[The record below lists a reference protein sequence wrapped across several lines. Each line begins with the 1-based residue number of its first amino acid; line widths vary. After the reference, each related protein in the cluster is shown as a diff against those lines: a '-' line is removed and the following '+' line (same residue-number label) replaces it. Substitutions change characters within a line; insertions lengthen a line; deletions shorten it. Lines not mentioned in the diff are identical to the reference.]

1 MMQMNASAVF
11 SVLAAF
17 TAAGAAGAEIDPG
30 FRPMPVRVELT
41 ARRVR
46 PGDPLGATFV
56 FRNRG
61 ERIARGNYTV
71 FVHFEYPE
79 ASCADIKFQ
88 YDHQPV
94 VPTSSWA
101 PGKEIRDGPYAIPT
115 PGDAAEG
122 TYHLHV
128 GVFAS
133 GNGRLSER
141 YLGTIELAEDAP
153 AAADIRP
160 EPLPAAEIAARRERL
175 AARLRS
181 SQTIETPAFRFA
193 IDPVSG
199 VFDLQDRRTGVLW
212 TSDAQAGRLG
222 SVVLRR
228 GTEMRTVPL
237 TDFDRVQRIGS
248 GLLLRKSLSLDGKTP
263 CGVALLVELTPVLE
277 APVGLR
283 LRYRTE
289 RAPGCRWRV
298 DSVALLENALG
309 VTDADEGA
317 SVLPYRLGEL
327 VWARECMP
335 GIRRYRTYDNAT
347 LALYGA
353 VKQGSALL
361 VAWTHPGVRLEVKT
375 TWPDHP
381 MVPGRILNTVSV
393 VLGEGARELTLH
405 PLGRGGY
412 VDIAKAYREL
422 MRRRGKLATWAEK
435 RKQHPTVDRMFGA
448 ADFKP
453 FVFSRTVPGSRFN
466 KTGKDIVHLGYT
478 FEEAARVAEHLHRDL
493 GIDKAMYVLAGW
505 IHRGYDNQHPDILPA
520 CPECGGNEKL
530 AECARRV
537 KACGFLFGLHDNYQD
552 MYADAPSWDVKYLNK
567 RSDGAPKRGG
577 NWAGGQAW
585 QVCAIEQVALAAR
598 PGNLPAVEKLFG
610 PTIYFIDT
618 VFAWPLV
625 TCEDP
630 NHPMT
635 RADDLRW
642 KSRLCDLA
650 RKHFGLFGSE
660 EGREWAVPHADYF
673 EGLLSHKVRADRNS
687 RGYSR
692 SGGGRVIP
700 LYEMIYGDCI
710 NLYTHQGDR
719 AGPSRAKYILDCI
732 IYAENPLYGF
742 GPHLYFEKNAA
753 GVLPVSVDVADFR
766 QVGKRTFRASY
777 RWSPTGKLG
786 ADYKCFVHFTHPR
799 GDRNRENI
807 AFQDDHELPSPTRS
821 WAAGRTVLDGP
832 RTVEIP
838 AKYSGRIKWFIGLT
852 HWGRRALLEGQAD
865 GRSRLL
871 LGTLEVRGDSVRFE
885 PAASATSAAVFA
897 RADGGWGT
905 ALNPTDRLIKNTYEV
920 TSWLNRI
927 TAETPMTDHRF
938 VVPDGSVEYS
948 AFGDVRIWVNY
959 GTADYVVS
967 AAAVPGLDRLCDGDV
982 RLPQYGFLV
991 AGPTFAAFH
1000 AVRFGKSRFAKS
1012 ALFTFRALDGRPLP
1026 RSSRVRVFHAFGPS
1040 RVHFAGQDVDV
1051 PREAVLSLVRSPAV
1065 Q

>member
-1 MMQMNASAVF
+1 MMKVNV
-11 SVLAAF
+11 SVMFPCLAAF
-17 TAAGAAGAEIDPG
+17 AAAGAAGAEVDPG
-30 FRPMPVRVELT
+30 FQPIPVRVELT
-41 ARRVR
+41 SRRVR

-56 FRNRG
+56 FRNGGTRV
-61 ERIARGNYTV
+61 ARGNYKV

-79 ASCADIKFQ
+79 ASCGNIKFQ
-88 YDHQPV
+88 YDHDPV
-94 VPTSSWA
+94 LPTSAWP
-101 PGKEIRDGPYAIPT
+101 PGKEVRDGPYAIPT
-115 PGDAAEG
+115 PGDAVEG
-122 TYHLHV
+122 RYHLHV

-141 YLGTIELAEDAP
+141 YFGTIELAEDAP
-153 AAADIRP
+153 AAEDIRP
-160 EPLPAAEIAARRERL
+160 EPLSAAEVAARRKRL
-175 AARLRS
+175 AARLRNP
-181 SQTIETPAFRFA
+181 QTIETPAFRFS
-193 IDPVSG
+193 IDSDQG
-199 VFDLQDRRTGVLW
+199 AFELLDRRTGVLW

-228 GTEMRTVPL
+228 DTEMRTVPL
-237 TDFDRVQRIGS
+237 AGFDQVEKTGG
-248 GLLLRKSLSLDGKTP
+248 GLLLRKALSLDGKTP
-263 CGVALLVELTPVLE
+263 SGVTLVVEATPVQV
-277 APVGLR
+277 PVGLR
-283 LRYRTE
+283 LRYRAE
-289 RAPGCRWRV
+289 RVPGCRWSV
-298 DSVALLENALG
+298 DSVTLLENALG
-309 VTDADEGA
+309 VTDADAGA

-327 VWARECMP
+327 VSAREGMP
-335 GIRRYRTYDNAT
+335 GIRRYRTHDNAS

-353 VKQGSALL
+353 VKRGSALL

-381 MVPGRILNTVSV
+381 MVPGRALNTMSL

-405 PLGRGGY
+405 PLGSGGY
-412 VDIAKAYREL
+412 VEIAKAYREL
-422 MRRRGKLATWAEK
+422 LQQRGRLPTWAEK
-435 RKQHPTVDRMFGA
+435 RKRHPTVDRMFGA

-453 FVFSRTVPGSRFN
+453 FVFSRIVPSSRFN

-530 AECARRV
+530 AECAKRV

-567 RSDGAPKRGG
+567 RSDGAPKKGG

-585 QVCAIEQVALAAR
+585 QVCAVEQVALAAR
-598 PGNLPAVEKLFG
+598 PRNLPAVERLFG

-625 TCEDP
+625 TCDDP

-635 RADDLRW
+635 RVDDMRW

-673 EGLLSHKVRADRNS
+673 EGLLSHKVSSGRNS

-700 LYEMIYGDCI
+700 LYELIYGDCI

-719 AGPSRAKYILDCI
+719 ARPNRAKYILDCI
-732 IYAENPLYGF
+732 VYAENPLYGF
-742 GPHLYFEKNAA
+742 GPHLYFKKGGA
-753 GVLPVSVDVADFR
+753 GVLPVGVEVVDFR
-766 QVGKRTFRASY
+766 QVGKRKFSATY
-777 RWSPTGKLG
+777 RWSPGGKIE

-799 GDRNRENI
+799 GDRNREHI
-807 AFQDDHELPSPTRS
+807 AFQDDHELQSPTGT
-821 WAAGRTVLDGP
+821 WKVGRAVLDGP
-832 RTVEIP
+832 RTVEVP
-838 AKYSGRIKWFIGLT
+838 AKFSGRIRWYIGLT
-852 HWGRRALLEGQAD
+852 HQGRRALLQGQGD

-871 LGTLEVRGDSVRFE
+871 LGTLDVRGDSVRFE
-885 PAASATSAAVFA
+885 PAKSATSAAVFA
-897 RADGGWGT
+897 RADGGWGA

-938 VVPDGSVEYS
+938 LRPDGSVEYS

-959 GTADYVVS
+959 GTADY
-967 AAAVPGLDRLCDGDV
+967 AVPVAVSGLDGLCDGDV
-982 RLPQYGFLV
+982 VLPQYGFLA

-1000 AVRFGKSRFAKS
+1000 ATRFGSTRFAES
-1012 ALFTFRALDGRPLP
+1012 ALFTFRSLDERPLP
-1026 RSSRVRVFHAFGPS
+1026 RSDRVRVFHAFGPS
-1040 RVHFAGQDVDV
+1040 RVRFAGQDVDV
-1051 PREAVLSLVRSPAV
+1051 PR
-1065 Q
+1065 